1 MDLTRTNN
9 KTKLAMCRKY
19 YFGGFAFLP
28 FLWCINAIW
37 FFKEAFTMPPY
48 PQQAKIKQYV
58 IRSAIG
64 AVLWLAVIIAWI
76 VIFQVNR
83 AAWGA
88 TADSMSF
95 IIPKGIP

>member
-1 MDLTRTNN
+1 MFIAGVNCYLLVFSD
-9 KTKLAMCRKY
+9 
-19 YFGGFAFLP
+19 
-28 FLWCINAIW
+28 
-37 FFKEAFTMPPY
+37 
-48 PQQAKIKQYV
+48 V